1 MQRPCAGAGR
11 TSGTGMM
18 PAPDGVLHPRMADA
32 GVPARFAVRHA
43 LQHCLALLV
52 LLCTVLLPVPGW
64 SQDIAIP
71 QLSGRVLDRTATLN
85 AEQQRQL
92 TEKLAALE
100 QESGA
105 QIAVL
110 IVPTTGD
117 DSIEQYAVRAFE
129 TWKLGRKDVDDG
141 ILVVVAKDDRAMRI
155 EVGYGLEGV
164 VTDTRASRIIRE
176 QMAPRFAQGDFA
188 GGLHG
193 AVEQLALLVRTGE
206 LPAPQGQPSG
216 ESSDSSGES
225 WGVGLLE
232 SLVLLVIL
240 VFKAVPGPI
249 AGVAIFFLTGSIW
262 LGIGAAVL
270 VMVLNRLLHRV
281 QGTAVRR
288 GGSSRGGFS
297 SGSWGGRSSG
307 SSRGGGFRGGGGRSG
322 GGGASGR
329 W

>member
-1 MQRPCAGAGR
+1 MK
-11 TSGTGMM
+11 M
-18 PAPDGVLHPRMADA
+18 
-32 GVPARFAVRHA
+32 
-43 LQHCLALLV
+43 LALPAAGGLLRRLIAV
-52 LLCTVLLPVPGW
+52 LLLLCGGAWPLAASWAEDV
-64 SQDIAIP
+64 AIP
-71 QLSGRVLDRTATLN
+71 ALSGRVLDRSSTLSG
-85 AEQQRQL
+85 EQQRAL
-92 TEKLAALE
+92 TDKLAALE

-105 QIAVL
+105 QMAVL

-141 ILVVVAKDDRAMRI
+141 ILVVVAKDDRTMRI

-188 GGLHG
+188 GGLQG
-193 AVEQLALLVRTGE
+193 AAEQLALLVRTGD
-206 LPAPQGQPSG
+206 LPAPEAQADAADT
-216 ESSDSSGES
+216 SDSDAG
-225 WGVGLLE
+225 WGLGLLE
-232 SLVLLVIL
+232 SLILLVIL

-249 AGVAIFFLTGSIW
+249 AGVAIYFLTGSLW
-262 LGIGAAVL
+262 WAVGSAVL
-270 VMVLNRLLHRV
+270 VMVLNQVLHRS
-281 QGTAVRR
+281 QGSAVRR
-288 GGSSRGGFS
+288 GNVARGGFS
-297 SGSWGGRSSG
+297 SGSWGRGSSG